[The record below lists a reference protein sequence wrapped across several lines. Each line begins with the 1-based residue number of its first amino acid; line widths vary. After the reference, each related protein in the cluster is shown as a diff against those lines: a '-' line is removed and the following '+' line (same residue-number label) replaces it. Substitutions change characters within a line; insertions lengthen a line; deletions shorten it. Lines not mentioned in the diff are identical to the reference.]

1 MLRVPVGKTG
11 VQSLALP
18 LPSCVT
24 LGKLLNLPES

>member
-1 MLRVPVGKTG
+1 MSRGSGWKDRCK
-11 VQSLALP
+11 SLALP